1 MFLKESPKF
10 HEKKKNKN
18 NKKKKQNERKISI
31 VIEARK
37 AGKLRAKG

>member
-10 HEKKKNKN
+10 HEKKQKK

>member
-10 HEKKKNKN
+10 HEKKT
-18 NKKKKQNERKISI
+18 KQNERKISI